1 MHPCVINT
9 LCDSL
14 GILDTMEKKSSL
26 EALDSD
32 TPLCSPDWLTPMT
45 LGKLPN
51 IEEPQFSDLE
61 NGEQ

>member
-1 MHPCVINT
+1 
-9 LCDSL
+9 
-14 GILDTMEKKSSL
+14 MENKSSL
-26 EALDSD
+26 EALDPD

-45 LGKLPN
+45 LGKLPK